1 MNGTNTREKSIAKHV
16 AGSIKVESK
25 HQDCVVSFLS
35 AKQCPLLI
43 DRQYCQNINVRSS
56 MEVADHQSLVGN
68 NLFRLDF
75 GSSKF
80 SLRHAAER
88 HSYMA
93 RTRESNEAALF
104 VVSSILTESVQ

>member
-56 MEVADHQSLVGN
+56 MEVADQSLVGD

-93 RTRESNEAALF
+93 RTRESYEAALF

>member
-56 MEVADHQSLVGN
+56 MEVADQSLVGD

-75 GSSKF
+75 GSSN
-80 SLRHAAER
+80 SAYATRL
-88 HSYMA
+88 SGIVIWLG
-93 RTRESNEAALF
+93 RESLMK
-104 VVSSILTESVQ
+104 LLCL